1 MFVLTFSFGQASAE
15 FVLKSRDDLNTARK
29 ECIAELKIPAT
40 TVAEY
45 QKRIFTAE
53 GVTPCYIRC
62 VFYRLGLFDDTT
74 GFITDSYLKQVGRG
88 DTIRGGVTGCFDNTG
103 TDTCLW
109 AFRGFTCFSKEGFLP
124 EGY

>member
-1 MFVLTFSFGQASAE
+1 MKTRE
-15 FVLKSRDDLNTARK
+15 DLNTARK
-29 ECIAELKIPAT
+29 ECIAELSVPST

-45 QKRIFTAE
+45 QKRVFSSE

-62 VFYRLGLFDDTT
+62 IFTRLGLFDDTK
-74 GFITDSYLKQVGRG
+74 GFITDNYLTQLAKG
-88 DTIRGGVTGCFDNTG
+88 DSVRGGVTGCYDNSG

-109 AFRGFTCFSKEGFLP
+109 AYRAFTCFTKSGFLP